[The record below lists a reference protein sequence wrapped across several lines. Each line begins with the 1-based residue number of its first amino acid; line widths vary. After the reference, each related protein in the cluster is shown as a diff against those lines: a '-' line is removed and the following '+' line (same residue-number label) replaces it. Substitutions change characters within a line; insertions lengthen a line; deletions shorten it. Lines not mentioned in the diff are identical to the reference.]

1 MTIYASD
8 HVQLSMPEGW
18 EDLAREFYVDLLG
31 LSEQPTLDRQ
41 SKRDGIWF
49 TSETLKLHL
58 RIDRD
63 FRAADRAHPGLLI
76 DGVEELA
83 TKCAAAGYSIHTG
96 EPIKGYKQA
105 IVSDPF
111 GNQIRLLEPL
121 KLRVTA
127 MR

>member
-1 MTIYASD
+1 MTIYALD
-8 HVQLSMPEGW
+8 HVQLSMPAGW
-18 EDLAREFYVDLLG
+18 EDLAREFYVDVLG

-49 TSETLKLHL
+49 TSGTLELHL

-63 FRAADRAHPGLLI
+63 FRAADEAPPGLLV

-83 TKCAAAGYSIHTG
+83 TKCAAAGYAIYTG
-96 EPIKGYKQA
+96 ESIKGYKHA

-121 KLRVTA
+121 KLKVTA